1 MTELLRTLAALLE
14 PPSSEL
20 APLARLLELGDL
32 PSAAEHADLFLF
44 QLYPYASVYLG
55 AEGMLGGEARDRIAG
70 FFRALG
76 LTPPDPA
83 DDLPV
88 LLSFHAALAE
98 REDGAAGPEEGAKAA
113 RARRAFFHE
122 HLASWLF
129 PYLDK
134 LADVAPPFYR
144 RWGELLGEALTE
156 ELLRLG
162 PPERLPLHLAL
173 APSAA
178 DPRAEGAAAFL
189 ASLLSPVR
197 SGVLLV
203 RDDLRRAAR
212 ELDLGSRAGE
222 RRFALEALLSQD
234 GPAVLAWLGREAE
247 GWARRHAVRAGMLG
261 ATARFWAERAE
272 SMARLCAALAAESRE
287 LRIS

>member
-14 PPSSEL
+14 PPSPEL

-88 LLSFHAALAE
+88 MLSFQAALGE
-98 REDGAAGPEEGAKAA
+98 REDEAVDPEERAKAA
-113 RARRAFFHE
+113 QARRAFFHE

-129 PYLDK
+129 LYLDK

-144 RWGELLGEALTE
+144 RWGQLLGEALAE

-162 PPERLPLHLAL
+162 PPERLPLHLSL
-173 APSAA
+173 APPAA
-178 DPRAEGAAAFL
+178 DPRTEGAAAFL

-212 ELDLGSRAGE
+212 ELGVGSRAGE

-234 GPAVLAWLGREAE
+234 GPEVLAWLGREAE
-247 GWARRHAVRAGMLG
+247 GWARRHGGRAGALG
-261 ATARFWAERAE
+261 ATAGFWTARAE
-272 SMARLCAALAAESRE
+272 ATARLCAELAAESRE
-287 LRIS
+287 MQVR